1 MAYPQYVKIRGEKVK
16 IKTDY
21 RTALRCFDVI
31 NNEDISDCERSLAV
45 IFILYGYIPEDEL
58 LSDYLNMAQKFLQ
71 CGESI
76 ETQQEKTADMD
87 FNFDRKYINASFMS
101 DYHID
106 LEQSENM
113 HFWQY
118 CELIQGLT
126 DGSILS
132 RVRYIR
138 NCDIKDYAQKDRAA
152 VIKAKEELAL
162 PVKQSKEEREAVEI
176 FEARLRGEL

>member
-1 MAYPQYVKIRGEKVK
+1 MAYPQYVKIRDKKVK

-21 RTALRCFDVI
+21 KTALRCFDVI
-31 NNEDISDCERSLAV
+31 NKDDISDYERGLAV
-45 IFILYGYIPEDEL
+45 VFILYGYIPEDEL
-58 LSDYLNMAQKFLQ
+58 VPDYLNMAQKFLQ

-76 ETQQEKTADMD
+76 ETQQERKSDMD

-106 LEQSENM
+106 LEQSETM

-126 DGSILS
+126 DSSILS

-138 NCDIKDYAQKDRAA
+138 NCDVKDYAPKDRAA
-152 VIKAKEELAL
+152 VIQAKEELAL
-162 PVKQSKEEREAVEI
+162 PVKRTKEEQGAI
-176 FEARLRGEL
+176 DLFEARLRGEI